1 MRHEVDSFYLYCL
14 AGMSLVVVGLTW
26 FMFAAGF
33 DITTTHFTYPTSGLA
48 LILFEPAVSCLVLG
62 WMFSVVLF
70 VYGAL
75 KSVKALWL
83 ENDHINLALNWLI
96 WTLAILL
103 LLTIF
108 MVVAYYFIWPL
119 WASHNGYQPC
129 PSFTL
134 FWGESLVTAWVTDIE
149 ICHNDKV
156 DAVLENSLHE
166 TVLRANKLIEN
177 LK

>member
-1 MRHEVDSFYLYCL
+1 MRREVDSVYLYSVAIVFL
-14 AGMSLVVVGLTW
+14 GMVGLTW

-33 DITTTHFTYPTSGLA
+33 ELTVIHFTYPTSGLA
-48 LILFEPAVSCLVLG
+48 LVLFEPIVSCLVLG
-62 WMFSVVLF
+62 WMISVFVFIFSVLNCINEF
-70 VYGAL
+70 
-75 KSVKALWL
+75 WL
-83 ENDHINLALNWLI
+83 ESKNINLALNWLGKVLL
-96 WTLAILL
+96 TLL
-103 LLTIF
+103 LLTIL
-108 MVVAYYFIWPL
+108 MVVANYFFWPL

-129 PSFTL
+129 PSYTL
-134 FWGESLVTAWVTDIE
+134 FWGEPFVTAWVTDIE